1 MTFFTSEHESK
12 LDAKGRLVLPARI
25 KAQLPDGEQE
35 LVIRKGFE
43 QCLILYP
50 TVEFKKVFSK
60 ISSLNEFNEEYRK
73 LQRNFLSGVVTVELD
88 TNGRFLLP
96 KNMLAYAQLDKDVT
110 LVGTG
115 NNGVYVTPANAPR
128 APVDRVYVSLADG
141 ADAAAVAAGLR
152 KAVGAAGG
160 QVFTKDQWVAAS
172 HPETN
177 RTTRYGFFLVLGIAL
192 LYTGISLAN
201 TLGFDGQQLLPKKA
215 SGIARSVAGQCPTDR
230 LVAHSITP

>member
-1 MTFFTSEHESK
+1 MEGADGGPCSSFRQPLLSMTFFTSEHESK

-25 KAQLPDGEQE
+25 KSQLPDDERE

-88 TNGRFLLP
+88 ANGRFLLP
-96 KNMLAYAQLDKDVT
+96 RNMLSYAQLDKEVT

-115 NNGVYVTPANAPR
+115 NKVEIWNPSIYEKHLINDPGEL
-128 APVDRVYVSLADG
+128 SKLAEKY
-141 ADAAAVAAGLR
+141 LN
-152 KAVGAAGG
+152 
-160 QVFTKDQWVAAS
+160 
-172 HPETN
+172 E
-177 RTTRYGFFLVLGIAL
+177 
-192 LYTGISLAN
+192 
-201 TLGFDGQQLLPKKA
+201 
-215 SGIARSVAGQCPTDR
+215 
-230 LVAHSITP
+230 